1 MSMHRH
7 IVWGTFDTGKP
18 RVRMLIEALRIGNA
32 ELPVFHRNPWK
43 GIEDKSQMRGAF
55 TKLALLLRWLM
66 AYPALILAYLRAP
79 RHEVV
84 VVPYPGNL
92 DVLVLW
98 PFARLR
104 GARIC
109 WDMFLSL
116 YDTTVID
123 RGMLARKGLM
133 ARLLYVAEW
142 LSTRA
147 ADRVL
152 LDTKAHARHVAH
164 LFGLVEDKIGAFHVG
179 AEIDVFERAKTPP
192 PLSPLRVLFYGQF
205 IPLHGIDTIVEAIAQ
220 IEKRGDGPEITFTI
234 VGTGQEQARIDA
246 LIAARDLRSV
256 ERVEWVAYD
265 ALPGLIERSA
275 ICLGIFAPEG
285 KATRVIPN
293 KVYQIL
299 GVGRPLITMDSPA
312 IRELLEPGPAL
323 RLVPPGDAIALANTI
338 LALLSDLTA
347 PGGAEALHQ
356 SAIAAMPRVGTLT
369 IRDQFLA
376 TTETL

>member
-1 MSMHRH
+1 MRRH
-7 IVWGTFDTGKP
+7 VVWGTFDTGKP
-18 RVRMLIEALRIGNA
+18 RVRMLIEALQIGNPD
-32 ELPVFHRNPWK
+32 LPIFHRSPWQ
-43 GIEDKSQMRGAF
+43 GIEDKSQLRGLL
-55 TKLALLLRWLM
+55 TKLVLLLRWLS

-92 DVLVLW
+92 DVLILW

-116 YDTTVID
+116 YDTVVID
-123 RGMLARKGLM
+123 RAMVKPKGVLARI
-133 ARLLYVAEW
+133 LYAAEW

-152 LDTKAHARHVAH
+152 LDTDAHARHVAD
-164 LFGLVEDKIGAFHVG
+164 LFELTEQKIGAFHVG
-179 AEIDVFERAKTPP
+179 AEIEIFARAKTPP
-192 PLSPLRVLFYGQF
+192 PIAPVDVLFYGQF
-205 IPLHGIDTIVEAIAQ
+205 IPLHGIDTIVEAIAL
-220 IEKRGDGPEITFTI
+220 IEQRGASLPIAFTI
-234 VGTGQEQARIDA
+234 VGTGQEHGRIDA
-246 LIAARDLRSV
+246 LIAARRLRTV
-256 ERVEWVAYD
+256 KRIEWVAYD

-275 ICLGIFAPEG
+275 ICLGIFAREG

-299 GVGRPLITMDSPA
+299 SVGRPLITMDSPA
-312 IRELLEPGPAL
+312 IRELLAPGLSL
-323 RLVPPGDAIALANTI
+323 RLVPPGDALALAD
-338 LALLSDLTA
+338 AVLSMVNDLSA
-347 PGGAEALHQ
+347 FGGAESLHQ
-356 SAIAAMPRVGTLT
+356 SAIAAMPRVGALT

-376 TTETL
+376 ATETL